1 VTPTL
6 ITGSSGFIASHL
18 RPALGHGA
26 ATLDK
31 QGPADF
37 PADIRDLPVLQN
49 IARSFV
55 PEAVV
60 HLAALCEVVTPW
72 ASVGDLLS
80 TNVEGTYNVLR
91 AFQPRLFV
99 FASSGSVYG
108 NGVPPATAPCKDS
121 VRPLSAYGTSK
132 ATGEVLCRLA
142 CHEHGIAAVAFRLAN
157 VIGEGCRGLIGHLV
171 EHACRYPDGDHPV
184 RLRGAGRMVRD
195 FVPVN
200 YVVRSIVA
208 ALSKE
213 WDPGLRV
220 FNVASGFAMTNSEVF
235 EVVLAALKRHGL
247 AIHPHWGPSP
257 AFGEAQH
264 IVLDPDSGI
273 EGPDFVPPTRQEIEL
288 AIEASVDA
296 GVQRHRATMVASA
309 ADERRL

>member
-1 VTPTL
+1 L

-18 RPALGHGA
+18 RPALGHGP

-31 QGPADF
+31 RGPADF
-37 PADIRDLPVLQN
+37 EADIRDLPRLQH
-49 IARSFV
+49 IARTFV

-72 ASVGDLLS
+72 PAVGELLS
-80 TNVEGTYNVLR
+80 TNVDGTYNVLR

-108 NGVPPATAPCKDS
+108 NGVPPSTAPSKDS

-142 CHEHGIAAVAFRLAN
+142 CHEYRNAAVAFRLAN
-157 VIGEGCRGLIGHLV
+157 VVGEGCHGLIGHLV
-171 EHACRYPDGDHPV
+171 EHACRYPDGDEPV

-195 FVPVN
+195 FVPVAH
-200 YVVRSIVA
+200 VVRSILA
-208 ALSKE
+208 ALKRE
-213 WDPGLRV
+213 WDPGLRI
-220 FNVASGFAMTNSEVF
+220 FNVASGFAMTNGEVF

-257 AFGEAQH
+257 AYGEAQH

-273 EGPDFVPPTRQEIEL
+273 DGPDCAPPTEREIVR

-296 GVQRHRATMVASA
+296 GVERHLAAAATTVAPA
-309 ADERRL
+309 AEERRL

>member
-1 VTPTL
+1 MIPTL

-18 RPALGHGA
+18 RPALGYGA

-37 PADIRDLPVLQN
+37 PVDIRDLPALQN
-49 IARSFV
+49 IARTFV

-72 ASVGDLLS
+72 SALGDLLA
-80 TNVEGTYNVLR
+80 TNVQGTYNVLL

-132 ATGEVLCRLA
+132 ATSEVLCRLA
-142 CHEHGIAAVAFRLAN
+142 CHEHGSAAVAFRLAN

-171 EHACRYPDGDHPV
+171 DHACRYPDGVEPV

-195 FVPVN
+195 FIPVR

-208 ALSKE
+208 ALSRE

-235 EVVLAALKRHGL
+235 EVVRAALTRQGL
-247 AIHPHWGPSP
+247 TIRPHWGPSP
-257 AFGEAQH
+257 VYGEAQH
-264 IVLDPDSGI
+264 IVLDPESGI
-273 EGPDFVPPTRQEIEL
+273 EGQDFAPPTEREIVQC
-288 AIEASVDA
+288 IEASVDA
-296 GVQRHRATMVASA
+296 GVERHRATMVPAA
-309 ADERRL
+309 ADEMHL